1 MTRAHLCSLLRM
13 LLLLLLSSIAFYGSS
28 YAAAPIDLDSL
39 AEKLSPEIDRAGI
52 KSVAVVD
59 FVSVDEKQI
68 DLGWYLANK
77 LSDGI
82 VLKSPATLVVDRA
95 RLQQLGVAS
104 GVSISGDDLKRIGA
118 ASSADAIVS
127 GKVEITVEKYL
138 ITVTLLK
145 ATDGSTIV
153 SIIHS
158 LPHSRMLDL
167 LSPSGAN
174 AASINA
180 ARAGVS
186 GVGIPACAYCP
197 APVYSGRVR
206 ITQLQTVELLV
217 TISAAGT
224 AEKISVIRSPGY
236 LLTERAVETVSE
248 WKFRPAPGK
257 DGTPVPVAV
266 PIDVT
271 FKASRT

>member
-1 MTRAHLCSLLRM
+1 MFASLLRSVRI
-13 LLLLLLSSIAFYGSS
+13 LSLALLSAFAFYGLS
-28 YAAAPIDLDSL
+28 YAAPPIDLDSL
-39 AEKLSPEIDRAGI
+39 AEKLTPEIDKAGI
-52 KSVAVVD
+52 KSIAVID
-59 FVSVDEKQI
+59 FVSADEKPT

-82 VLKSPATLVVDRA
+82 ILKSPATVVVDRT
-95 RLQQLGVAS
+95 RLQQLGFAS
-104 GVSISGDDLKRIGA
+104 GSSLSADNLRRIGA
-118 ASSADAIVS
+118 ASGADAIVS
-127 GKVEITVEKYL
+127 GKIEITPEKYL

-145 ATDGSTIV
+145 AADGATIA
-153 SIIHS
+153 SATYS

-174 AASINA
+174 SATIHA

-197 APVYSGRVR
+197 APAYSGSVR
-206 ITQLQTVELLV
+206 ITQVQTVELLV

-236 LLTERAVETVSE
+236 VLTERAVETVSE

-257 DGTPVPVAV
+257 DGAPVPVAV

-271 FKASRT
+271 FTASRT